1 MNLPLISNYGLL
13 KPKVSDPS
21 GYVTKDGMW
30 AAVPFGKQFM
40 IIHNGEQIH
49 VAGTLVTAK
58 SYINKQIKASNK
70 IKTKPNKRKPGTS
83 SLEPFL

>member
-1 MNLPLISNYGLL
+1 MNLPFISNYGLL
-13 KPKVSDPS
+13 NSKVSNPS

-49 VAGTLVTAK
+49 VTGTLAVAK
-58 SYINKQIKASNK
+58 SYINKQIKVSK
-70 IKTKPNKRKPGTS
+70 IKPGTS
-83 SLEPFL
+83 SLNAFL